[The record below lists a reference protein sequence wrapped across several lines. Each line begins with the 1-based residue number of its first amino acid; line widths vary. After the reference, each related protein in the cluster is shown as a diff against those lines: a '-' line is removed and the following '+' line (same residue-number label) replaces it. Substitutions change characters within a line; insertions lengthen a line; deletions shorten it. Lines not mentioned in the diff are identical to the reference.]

1 MAIPTDR
8 GYVVL
13 RKNDDGTTTVMI
25 ATAIEN
31 GEPVNVFAS
40 HVRAAKVRVDPSVH
54 LVGTGTQ
61 SHSNKVVEVFPGD
74 DGVLQVRAP
83 SRRASLTIT

>member
-25 ATAIEN
+25 ATEIEN

-40 HVRAAKVRVDPSVH
+40 HVRAAKVRVHPGVR
-54 LVGTGTQ
+54 LVDTGTHL
-61 SHSNKVVEVFPGD
+61 HSDKVVEVFPSD

-83 SRRASLTIT
+83 TRRVSLTIT